1 MKVIGLISGTSMD
14 GIDAA
19 LTEIE
24 GQPPEIKI
32 RLLDYL
38 VHPYPS
44 GLKERI
50 RRASSPAQSRVDEIC
65 HLNFYLGHLFAEA
78 ALSLIQK
85 SGVRATEI
93 KLIGSHGQTIYHLPR
108 PIGEP
113 GKYGQLEIRSSL
125 QIGEGAV
132 IAEKTGI
139 ITITNFRARDLAA
152 GGVGAP
158 LLPYLHYLLFRSQQS
173 DRVVINIGGI
183 SNLTFIPSLKN
194 SPPSMASGSVE
205 PPARRGGD
213 RGEGGKLPSP
223 PPQPSPLKG
232 EGNIVISR
240 HERRH
245 PRNFRNWADSVIA
258 FDTGPGNLV
267 IDGLIRKIS
276 RGKREFDQDGQF
288 ARKGRLNQPLL
299 DHLLGHEFISQA
311 PPKAAERNT
320 FGEDYLQNI
329 RKIAKD
335 KSISAPDLVRTA
347 TVCIAESI
355 ALNCRRFVFPL
366 GLPETAIICGGGAN
380 NLFLLECLSQSLPG
394 IKVTTTQEFG
404 IDPKAVEAAG
414 FALLAYETWHHRP
427 GNLPRV
433 TGAEKPVILGC
444 IYPGS

>member
-19 LTEIE
+19 LTEIK
-24 GQPPEIKI
+24 GQPPEIRIK
-32 RLLDYL
+32 LLDYL

-50 RRASSPAQSRVDEIC
+50 REAASPTRSRVNQIC
-65 HLNFYLGHLFAEA
+65 HLNFYLGHLFTEA

-85 SGVRATEI
+85 SGVKPTEI
-93 KLIGSHGQTIYHLPR
+93 KLIGSHGQTIYHLPQ

-113 GKYGQLEIRSSL
+113 GKFGRIEIRSSL

-139 ITITNFRARDLAA
+139 TTITNFRARDLAA

-158 LLPYLHYLLFRSQQS
+158 LLPYLHYLLFRNQQS
-173 DRVVINIGGI
+173 NRVVINIGGI

-205 PPARRGGD
+205 PPARRGGN
-213 RGEGGKLPSP
+213 RGEGVKLLSP
-223 PPQPSPLKG
+223 PPQPAPLKG
-232 EGNIVISR
+232 EGNIVNSR
-240 HERRH
+240 QERRP

-276 RGKREFDQDGQF
+276 RGKHEFDQDGQF
-288 ARKGRLNQPLL
+288 ARKGRLNRRLL
-299 DHLLGHEFISQA
+299 DYLLSHEFISQA

-320 FGEDYLQNI
+320 FGEDYLKNI
-329 RKIAKD
+329 RKIAKN

-355 ALNCRRFVFPL
+355 TLNCRRFIFPL
-366 GLPETAIICGGGAN
+366 GRPETAIICGGGAN
-380 NLFLLECLSQSLPG
+380 NLFLLECLSQSLSG
-394 IKVTTTQEFG
+394 IRVTTTQEFG
-404 IDPKAVEAAG
+404 LDPKIVEAAG
-414 FALLAYETWHHRP
+414 FALLAYETWHQRP

-433 TGAEKPVILGC
+433 TGAGKPVILGC
-444 IYPGS
+444 IYPGN